1 MAINP
6 HPEAAIQALVDRYQ
20 AQPADFRGQANLIVP
35 PEEIVEISRTLRDD
49 YQFDMLMGITGVD
62 YWPEMEPR
70 FHLVYFYRSLPKEA
84 RLILRAPIQ
93 GKLPVIHSLVEVYP
107 NANWYEREVWDMLG
121 IRFEGHPD
129 LRRILMPEDWE
140 GHPLR
145 KDYPQGYEEV
155 RFSFNW
161 KELDKKKPSPRD

>member
-1 MAINP
+1 MAIDFLP
-6 HPEAAIQALVDRYQ
+6 QTAIQVLVDRFG

-35 PEEIVEISRTLRDD
+35 TEQIVEIARTLRDELR
-49 YQFDMLMGITGVD
+49 FDMLAGLSGVD

-70 FHLVYFYRSLPKEA
+70 FHLIYLFRSLPNKE
-84 RLILRAPIQ
+84 RIILRAPVP
-93 GKLPVIHSLVEVYP
+93 GKLPVVRSLIEIFP

-129 LRRILMPEDWE
+129 LRRILMPEDWQ

-161 KELDKKKPSPRD
+161 KELDKRKPSPRD